1 MAPNFLRDTNCNFIE
16 RKRFSLIFFS
26 LQTALSNADWM
37 RALIRANKVEK
48 TTYVM
53 DGSGEP
59 PMLLHVKSSFLSSV
73 AVAMLPGATMGGC
86 GGVNIVI
93 L

>member
-1 MAPNFLRDTNCNFIE
+1 MI
-16 RKRFSLIFFS
+16 
-26 LQTALSNADWM
+26 
-37 RALIRANKVEK
+37 
-48 TTYVM
+48 

-59 PMLLHVKSSFLSSV
+59 PILLHVKSNFLSSV
-73 AVAMLPGATMGGC
+73 AVAIVPGATIGDC

>member
-1 MAPNFLRDTNCNFIE
+1 
-16 RKRFSLIFFS
+16 
-26 LQTALSNADWM
+26 
-37 RALIRANKVEK
+37 
-48 TTYVM
+48 M

-59 PMLLHVKSSFLSSV
+59 PMLLHVKSNFLSSV
-73 AVAMLPGATMGGC
+73 AIAFTPGATIGGC